1 VGRAAGTLNI
11 LIGVLIGVLI
21 VAVAIL
27 AALAFPA
34 TAASQ
39 ITPPCGPTLATAG
52 GTAWTCPLGGIR
64 NIVDI
69 EGGSVHYENGVLD
82 QPKLDLNISSGEHRG
97 VRSRVAINPD
107 VGGPGTVIFD
117 GRRNR
122 IASFYP
128 EGIELFAP
136 VTFHAGTVVQDQRVE
151 RLAVRL
157 AALRLRV
164 QRLARAVRRLRAA
177 R

>member
-1 VGRAAGTLNI
+1 VGRSTALVAAAAGFL
-11 LIGVLIGVLI
+11 L
-21 VAVAIL
+21 
-27 AALAFPA
+27 FPA
-34 TAASQ
+34 PAFGQ
-39 ITPPCGPTLATAG
+39 LPCGPQLATAG

-69 EGGSVHYENGVLD
+69 EGGSVAYENGQLD
-82 QPKLDLNISSGEHRG
+82 RPKLDLNISSGEHEG

-128 EGIELFAP
+128 ESIDLYAP
-136 VTFHAGTVVQDQRVE
+136 VTFHAGTGLDYPP
-151 RLAVRL
+151 
-157 AALRLRV
+157 AAPQPGV
-164 QRLARAVRRLRAA
+164 QRLRRRVLRLERRVVRLRSVL
-177 R
+177 RRVLQGRP

>member
-1 VGRAAGTLNI
+1 VGRAAGTLI
-11 LIGVLIGVLI
+11 AAAVVLLFPVPAFGQ
-21 VAVAIL
+21 L
-27 AALAFPA
+27 A
-34 TAASQ
+34 
-39 ITPPCGPTLATAG
+39 PCGPQLATAG

-69 EGGSVHYENGVLD
+69 EGGTVHYEGGQLD
-82 QPKLDLNISSGEHRG
+82 RGKLDLNISSGEHQG

-128 EGIELFAP
+128 SGIELFAP
-136 VTFHAGTVVQDQRVE
+136 VTFHAGTVVENR
-151 RLAVRL
+151 RL
-157 AALRLRV
+157 AARVATLRQRV